1 MAKGKKNKKATGSNK
16 GSVRQKSTRTNENG
30 DGGGKYEY
38 PFVDGIVLPTDPND
52 NTKVPE
58 WVTPSEFYTKK
69 TQTYLV
75 HHVWSMKGK
84 LNENEKPDMVK
95 ATEKIAGMYWQDALK
110 KYKKIEGTR
119 SSEFNNIAKTMFDV
133 GQCLLIAIHLRKKL
147 FVISKTK
154 IPECV
159 ASRYKVRYCY
169 WHNMLTTA
177 RGRMLIRIYLLPKQK
192 KTTDEMVAFLGKLL
206 GLIKTRALEK
216 AKSEEEISNIRKY
229 VEKTESLY
237 SRFKQD
243 IFNMEG
249 FPDTVPEDHTNY
261 MEYYTQNDHGIKH
274 IYKNKTVAIEES
286 NQDKA
291 HMLMGSSF

>member
-1 MAKGKKNKKATGSNK
+1 
-16 GSVRQKSTRTNENG
+16 
-30 DGGGKYEY
+30 
-38 PFVDGIVLPTDPND
+38 
-52 NTKVPE
+52 
-58 WVTPSEFYTKK
+58 
-69 TQTYLV
+69 
-75 HHVWSMKGK
+75 
-84 LNENEKPDMVK
+84 
-95 ATEKIAGMYWQDALK
+95 
-110 KYKKIEGTR
+110 
-119 SSEFNNIAKTMFDV
+119 
-133 GQCLLIAIHLRKKL
+133 
-147 FVISKTK
+147 
-154 IPECV
+154 
-159 ASRYKVRYCY
+159 
-169 WHNMLTTA
+169 
-177 RGRMLIRIYLLPKQK
+177 MLIRIYLLPKQK
-192 KTTDEMVAFLGKLL
+192 ETTDKMVAFLRKLL

-291 HMLMGSSF
+291 HSVLRSDDNNDGHPRIAVNNTTKQNNAMSNRQRCGYDKKRVAIRMDSKKVNLDDLQAEMKQIFMQYMEASKKYSDEYETVTTMR